1 MENLQSKL
9 KHINKHSECIIL
21 IHGLAR
27 TSRCMNKA
35 ASLLRIYGYDVIN
48 LTYPSRK
55 KAIGELVNLYIHPA
69 IKECESRAY
78 KQIHFLTHSMG
89 GILLRYYLSTHDIK
103 NPGKT
108 VMLAPPNQG
117 SEIVDKIGHLGLFYL
132 LNGPA
137 GRQLG
142 TDKDSVPIQLGKL
155 NFEAGIITGYKSIN
169 PLLSLLISG
178 KNDGKVAVEHTKI
191 KGMKDFLLV
200 PSTHAFIMQR
210 SKVIYQALYF
220 IQQGVFF
227 KPNQKNQ
234 GTKIQ

>member
-9 KHINKHSECIIL
+9 KHISRHSECIIL

-35 ASLLRIYGYDVIN
+35 ASLLTAYGYDVIN
-48 LTYPSRK
+48 VNYPSQK
-55 KAIGELVNLYIHPA
+55 KVISELVSLYIHPA
-69 IKECESRAY
+69 IKECETKTY

-89 GILLRYYLSTHDIK
+89 GILIRYYLATHSIK
-103 NPGKT
+103 NLGKT

-117 SEIVDKIGHLGLFYL
+117 SEVVDKIGHLKLFYL

-142 TDKDSVPIQLGKL
+142 TDKNSLPIQLGKL
-155 NFEAGIITGYKSIN
+155 DFEAGIITGYRSIN
-169 PLLSLLISG
+169 PLLSLLIPG
-178 KNDGKVAVEHTKI
+178 KNDGKVAVERAKI
-191 KGMKDFLLV
+191 KGIKDFLLV
-200 PSTHAFIMQR
+200 PNTHSFIMQR

-227 KPNQKNQ
+227 KSN
-234 GTKIQ
+234 

>member
-1 MENLQSKL
+1 MENLQSEL
-9 KHINKHSECIIL
+9 KFINKHSECIIL

-35 ASLLRIYGYDVIN
+35 ASLLTAYGYDVIN
-48 LTYPSRK
+48 INYPSQK
-55 KAIGELVNLYIHPA
+55 NKISELVSLYIHPA
-69 IKECESRAY
+69 IKNCETKAY
-78 KQIHFLTHSMG
+78 RQIHFLTHSMG
-89 GILLRYYLSTHDIK
+89 GIILRYYLATHSIK
-103 NPGKT
+103 NLGKT

-117 SEIVDKIGHLGLFYL
+117 SEVVDKIGHLRLFYL

-142 TDKDSVPIQLGKL
+142 TDKDSIPMQLGKL
-155 NFEAGIITGYKSIN
+155 NFEAGIITGYRSIN
-169 PLLSLLISG
+169 PLLSLLIPG
-178 KNDGKVAVEHTKI
+178 KNDGKVAVERAKI

-227 KPNQKNQ
+227 KSN
-234 GTKIQ
+234 

>member
-9 KHINKHSECIIL
+9 KLVNKHSECIIL

-35 ASLLRIYGYDVIN
+35 ASLLTSYGYDVIN
-48 LTYPSRK
+48 INYPSRK
-55 KAIGELVNLYIHPA
+55 KEISELVSLHLHPA
-69 IKECESRAY
+69 IKECDTKAY
-78 KQIHFLTHSMG
+78 RQIHFLTHSMG
-89 GILLRYYLSTHDIK
+89 GILLRYYLSTHAIN
-103 NPGKT
+103 NPGKA
-108 VMLAPPNQG
+108 VMLAPPNKG
-117 SEIVDKIGHLGLFYL
+117 SEVVDKIGHLRLFYL

-142 TDKDSVPIQLGKL
+142 TDKNSIPMQLGKL
-155 NFEAGIITGYKSIN
+155 NFEAGIITGYRSIN
-169 PLLSLLISG
+169 PLLSLLIPG
-178 KNDGKVAVEHTKI
+178 KNDGKVAVERAKI

-200 PSTHAFIMQR
+200 PSTHSFIMQR

-227 KPNQKNQ
+227 KLN
-234 GTKIQ
+234 

>member
-9 KHINKHSECIIL
+9 KQITRHSECIIL

-35 ASLLRIYGYDVIN
+35 ASLLTAYGYDVIN
-48 LTYPSRK
+48 VNYPSRK
-55 KAIGELVNLYIHPA
+55 KAIGALVNLYIHPA
-69 IKECESRAY
+69 IKECETKAY

-89 GILLRYYLSTHDIK
+89 GIILRYYLATHNIK
-103 NPGKT
+103 NLGKT

-117 SEIVDKIGHLGLFYL
+117 SEVVDKIGHLGLFYL

-142 TDKDSVPIQLGKL
+142 TDKDSVPMRLGKL
-155 NFEAGIITGYKSIN
+155 NFEAGIITGYRSIN
-169 PLLSLLISG
+169 PLLSLLIPG
-178 KNDGKVAVEHTKI
+178 KNDGKVAVERAKI
-191 KGMKDFLLV
+191 EGMKDFYLV

-227 KPNQKNQ
+227 KSN
-234 GTKIQ
+234 